1 MSVCSTGGTVV
12 KYTPVKAGDT
22 RDTGS
27 ILGLGRSPG
36 EWNGNSLQYSCIWKI
51 PWTEEPDGLQ
61 SMGLQRDGHD
71 WVSCIALPLMI
82 CFFVHLENASVQ
94 LISVP
99 QSCKT
104 LCDPMDCSPA
114 RLPRPSPTP
123 RACSNSCPLSQWY
136 HPTISSSVIP
146 FSSCLQSFPASGSFP
161 MSQLF
166 TLGG

>member
-1 MSVCSTGGTVV
+1 MSACSTGGTVV

-22 RDTGS
+22 GDTGS

-104 LCDPMDCSPA
+104 LCDPMDCSMPGFPVHHQ
-114 RLPRPSPTP
+114 LPELAQTHVHWVSDTIQPSH
-123 RACSNSCPLSQWY
+123 PLSSLSPPVFNLSQHQDLFQWVSY
-136 HPTISSSVIP
+136 SH
-146 FSSCLQSFPASGSFP
+146 
-161 MSQLF
+161 
-166 TLGG
+166 